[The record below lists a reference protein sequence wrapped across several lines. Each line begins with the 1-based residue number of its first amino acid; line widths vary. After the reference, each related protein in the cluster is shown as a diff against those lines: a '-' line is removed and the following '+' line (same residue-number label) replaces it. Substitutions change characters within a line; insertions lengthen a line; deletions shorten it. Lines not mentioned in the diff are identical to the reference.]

1 MGESSKFGLKKNE
14 RLHNEKLIESI
25 FRSTTYIK
33 SFPLLFIYNKLDDR
47 YQLGFQVL
55 FSVPKKKFPRAVDRN
70 RIKRL
75 MREAYRLNK
84 QGFFEFFGDG
94 PACGAFIFT
103 NKELPE
109 IKTIEKALHKII
121 KGLHET
127 LRH

>member
-1 MGESSKFGLKKNE
+1 MGESSKSGLNKSE
-14 RLHNEKLIESI
+14 RLHSEKLIESI

-33 SFPLLFIYNKLDDR
+33 SFPLLFIYNKLDK
-47 YQLGFQVL
+47 QHHIGFQVL
-55 FSVPKKKFPRAVDRN
+55 FSAPKKKFPRAVDRN

-84 QGFFEFFGDG
+84 QGFLDFFSEG

-103 NKELPE
+103 NKELPD
-109 IKTIEKALHKII
+109 IKTIEKAIHKII

>member
-1 MGESSKFGLKKNE
+1 MGESSKFSLRKSE
-14 RLHNEKLIESI
+14 RLHNEKLIESV

-33 SFPLLFIYNKLDDR
+33 SFPLLFIYNKLDNSHLSD
-47 YQLGFQVL
+47 FQVL

-84 QGFFEFFGDG
+84 QGFHDVFGDK

-109 IKTIEKALHKII
+109 IETIEKSIKKIL